1 MMMQIY
7 KFTIY
12 AERERERERSKQ
24 TDRDRYR
31 DKETVTETERQM
43 SFEDLAT
50 SILLLFRFK

>member
-12 AERERERERSKQ
+12 AEREREKSKQ